1 MDTIEQLL
9 SKNGVNFFD
18 SVSDLKVIRKIN
30 KLMRE
35 RDQSHLYPINGEYNA
50 TERAIRWYS
59 RVYFPANGSCSA
71 LEYALGLENLIS
83 NYVNKF

>member
-1 MDTIEQLL
+1 MKTIEQLL
-9 SKNGVNFFD
+9 KDNGVNFSD
-18 SVSDLKVIRKIN
+18 SVGNLKVIRKIN

-35 RDQSHLYPINGEYNA
+35 RDESHLWPICGEYNA
-50 TERAIRWYS
+50 TERAIRWYR
-59 RVYFPANGSCSA
+59 RVYFPSNGSCSA